1 MNTEEIHDPR
11 DPIWIASLKTQHPHD
26 VAEQLRDLSIVETRQ
41 VLRKLPDEFAAAVIA
56 EFSLEYQAQL
66 FEEMR
71 LPRISGIVG
80 EMPTEDAADVL
91 GEVSPE
97 RRQEIMGALPT
108 EEAEEIAAVLK
119 YPADSAG
126 GIMHTEF
133 VAIPEDLTIGEAIQH
148 LRDSEEELDT
158 ERLFYVYV
166 VDAKGRLTGVVR
178 IRDLLFLK
186 QERRIRD
193 IMIREVRAVSV
204 YSDQEKIANL
214 FHDYGFVALPVVD
227 DLGKLRGIVTSED
240 ALDVMRE
247 EATEDMQR
255 MVGLS
260 GEEMIDTSWKI
271 SIRQRLPWLYINLA
285 TAFLAGWVV
294 SLFEAT
300 IAQYAVLAIFL
311 PIIAGQGGNAGAQT
325 LTILVRSLAL
335 GEVRFDQK
343 RKVLIKELLLGLLS
357 GLAIGVV
364 VGFISYAW
372 KGNIVLG
379 IITCLA
385 MILNMLAAAV
395 FGVVI
400 PLGLKAL
407 KIDPALA
414 SAIMLTTVTD
424 VFGFF
429 AFLGLAV
436 LGFHYFPAQ

>member
-1 MNTEEIHDPR
+1 MNADEIHDPR
-11 DPIWIASLKTQHPHD
+11 DPIWIASLKSQHPHD
-26 VAEQLRDLSIVETRQ
+26 IAEQLRSLQIVETRQ
-41 VLRKLPDEFAAAVIA
+41 ILRKLPNELAAAVIA

-66 FEEMR
+66 FEEMH
-71 LPRISGIVG
+71 LTRISGIVG
-80 EMPTEDAADVL
+80 KMPAEDAADVL

-97 RRQEIMGALPT
+97 RKKEIMAALPA
-108 EEAEEIAAVLK
+108 EDAEEIAAVLK

-148 LRDSEEELDT
+148 LRDSQEELDS
-158 ERLFYVYV
+158 ERFFYVYV
-166 VDAKGRLTGVVR
+166 VDAPGRLTGVVR
-178 IRDLLFLK
+178 IRDLLFLR
-186 QERRIRD
+186 QTRRIRD

-204 YSDQEKIANL
+204 HADQEKIANL

-260 GEEMIDTSWKI
+260 GEEGLDTSWKI
-271 SIRQRLPWLYINLA
+271 SIRQRLPWLYINLG
-285 TAFLAGWVV
+285 TAFIAGWVV

-300 IAQYAVLAIFL
+300 IARYAVLAIFL

-335 GEVRFDQK
+335 GEVRMEQK

-364 VGFISYAW
+364 VGFISWAW
-372 KGNIVLG
+372 KGNIILG
-379 IITCLA
+379 IVTCLA

-429 AFLGLAV
+429 SFLGLAV
-436 LGFHYFPAQ
+436 LGFHYFPQR